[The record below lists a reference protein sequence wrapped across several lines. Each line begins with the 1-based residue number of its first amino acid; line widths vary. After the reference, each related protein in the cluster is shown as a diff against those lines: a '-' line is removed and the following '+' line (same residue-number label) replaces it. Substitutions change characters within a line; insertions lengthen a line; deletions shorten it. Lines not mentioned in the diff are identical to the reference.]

1 MRPGGMGSGCEN
13 VEENKARIKARQN
26 KAKRKIKSFETGF
39 EK

>member
-1 MRPGGMGSGCEN
+1 VVWGQAVKMLEG
-13 VEENKARIKARQN
+13 NKARIKARQN